1 MFTVVIPVYKNA
13 MNIGALLQALG
24 AIREQLDDSLEVVFV
39 VDGSPDDSYEIL
51 RKALPSTQFRS
62 NLLCLSRNFGAF
74 SAIAAGLQA
83 GSGDNF
89 GVLAAD
95 LQEPPELILDFARIL
110 SSDTADVVFGCRAG
124 RTDPWPSEIASSL
137 FWWIYRRFVVRE
149 MPAGGV
155 DVFACTRRVRDHLLQ
170 LKEVNTNLIALLFW
184 LGFRREF
191 VSYVRL
197 PRLQGKSAWT
207 LSKKVRY
214 CLDSLFS
221 LTDLPI
227 KFLLYMG
234 AIGVT
239 LSILLSTLVI
249 VVRFST
255 GIPVPGYTTIVLAIL
270 FFGGLSSLG
279 MGILGEYLWLALQNS
294 RNRPSFIVSSS
305 MQFPPANLDRAMDP
319 DAAEASSRASGEPGR
334 ELTPGR
340 HPFS

>member
-137 FWWIYRRFVVRE
+137 FWRIYRRFVVRE

-155 DVFACTRRVRDHLLQ
+155 DVFACTRRVRD
-170 LKEVNTNLIALLFW
+170 
-184 LGFRREF
+184 
-191 VSYVRL
+191 
-197 PRLQGKSAWT
+197 
-207 LSKKVRY
+207 
-214 CLDSLFS
+214 
-221 LTDLPI
+221 
-227 KFLLYMG
+227 
-234 AIGVT
+234 
-239 LSILLSTLVI
+239 
-249 VVRFST
+249 
-255 GIPVPGYTTIVLAIL
+255 
-270 FFGGLSSLG
+270 
-279 MGILGEYLWLALQNS
+279 
-294 RNRPSFIVSSS
+294 
-305 MQFPPANLDRAMDP
+305 
-319 DAAEASSRASGEPGR
+319 
-334 ELTPGR
+334 
-340 HPFS
+340 